1 MDMETSDDEDEDGQV
16 TKLEEEEDRLNR
28 IYGSKESPAAE
39 EPMSLDDLQK
49 VRLTRDMLAKNCLA
63 PWFEDYVKGAWV
75 RYLIG
80 SDEQQNP
87 IYRVCEV
94 VSAYYFR
101 FPSVS
106 YVSTMLIYSLYV
118 RSWSE
123 FSKTVQ
129 NQRTL
134 H

>member
-80 SDEQQNP
+80 QDEQQNP

-94 VSAYYFR
+94 VSKYLFVISLVV
-101 FPSVS
+101 FGSW
-106 YVSTMLIYSLYV
+106 MLNVFMVL
-118 RSWSE
+118 
-123 FSKTVQ
+123 
-129 NQRTL
+129 
-134 H
+134 